1 MKFIFSLLLC
11 LAVSAPAM
19 ASVTISSPYNGE
31 TVSSPFTL
39 SANAGWCSGQWISSI
54 GYSLDSSTHT
64 TLWHNNKINTS
75 VSASGGTHTI
85 HVKSWGHAGS
95 VCVADVKVTVTTVS
109 SNSVSSGSTSSGPWK
124 PSNAVS
130 VSAIQMLS
138 NWRADHDGATGS
150 GWASGTTG
158 LVGSPS
164 RGGAGTRAFVTKFG
178 NHAGE
183 RYSAS
188 FNDDAYSKNF
198 IWDGWVYLGD
208 SAKYLANLELDL
220 NQTVPSGNTVIYG
233 FQCDG
238 YSSTWDV
245 SANTGSTTSPHG
257 AWIHTGAYC
266 NPRAWARNTWHHVQI
281 RYSRDDG
288 GNVTYYSVYLD
299 GKRQDINRK
308 VFSAYKLGWGKTL
321 LTNFQV
327 DGLGTGGTI
336 YAYLSSLTVYR
347 W

>member
-1 MKFIFSLLLC
+1 MKFILSLLLC
-11 LAVSAPAM
+11 LAVAAPAM

-54 GYSLDSSTHT
+54 GYSIDNSTKT

-158 LVGSPS
+158 LVGSPT

-188 FNDDAYSKNF
+188 FND
-198 IWDGWVYLGD
+198 
-208 SAKYLANLELDL
+208 
-220 NQTVPSGNTVIYG
+220 
-233 FQCDG
+233 
-238 YSSTWDV
+238 
-245 SANTGSTTSPHG
+245 
-257 AWIHTGAYC
+257 
-266 NPRAWARNTWHHVQI
+266 
-281 RYSRDDG
+281 
-288 GNVTYYSVYLD
+288 
-299 GKRQDINRK
+299 
-308 VFSAYKLGWGKTL
+308 
-321 LTNFQV
+321 
-327 DGLGTGGTI
+327 
-336 YAYLSSLTVYR
+336 
-347 W
+347 